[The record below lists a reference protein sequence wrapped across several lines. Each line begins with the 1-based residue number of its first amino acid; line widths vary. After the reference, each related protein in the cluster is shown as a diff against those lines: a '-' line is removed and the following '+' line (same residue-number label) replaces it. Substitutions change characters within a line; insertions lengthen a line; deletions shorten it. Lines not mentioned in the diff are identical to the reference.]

1 MIKANNLSY
10 YIGDRCLFKNLS
22 FVTPDFGLV
31 QICGDNGRGK
41 TTLLMMLSFMV
52 KPTIGTLFYDDI
64 KMEFGSFE
72 AKKKREKDAIYLLPN
87 GNFDDSLT
95 IEDNLKQFDVAE
107 ASFCPFSNRFPSSL
121 SGGEKEICLAYLVEH
136 TRKKTIFKD
145 EGFGF
150 LDKERRDESFAS
162 LLRAK
167 ANHLIVIASPRRLDI
182 PSDLTINI
190 MGDNDGFN

>member
-1 MIKANNLSY
+1 MIQASNLSY

-22 FVTPDFGLV
+22 FVMPDFGLV

-41 TTLLMMLSFMV
+41 TTFLMVLSFLE
-52 KPTIGTLFYDDI
+52 KPTTGTLFYDDV

-95 IEDNLKQFDVAE
+95 IEENLKQFDVAE
-107 ASFCPFSNRFPSSL
+107 ASFCPFPDRFPSSL

-136 TRKKTIFKD
+136 TRKKIIFKD

-167 ANHLIVIASPRRLDI
+167 TNHLIVIASPRRLDI
-182 PSDLTINI
+182 PSDLIINI
-190 MGDNDGFN
+190 SGESDELD